1 MSNVAQY
8 DVVSIRDDFP
18 ILSREVHGRPL
29 VYLDNAASAQ
39 HPRQV
44 IDAVSGLYEQH
55 YANIHRGVHQLS
67 QEASALYEDAR
78 AKVRDFIHASCVH
91 EIIFTRG
98 TTESIN
104 LVAQS
109 YARPRLVSGDEILIT
124 HMEHHSNIVPWQM
137 VLRADRRKPEGGADL
152 RPRRAGDGSLSRTA
166 DGKDEAG
173 FRGACFECAG
183 DG

>member
-1 MSNVAQY
+1 M
-8 DVVSIRDDFP
+8 P
-18 ILSREVHGRPL
+18 IFIAGCTSSV
-29 VYLDNAASAQ
+29 
-39 HPRQV
+39 
-44 IDAVSGLYEQH
+44 
-55 YANIHRGVHQLS
+55 

-109 YARPRLVSGDEILIT
+109 YARQRLGNGDEILIT

-137 VLRADRRKPEGGADL
+137 VCEQTGA
-152 RPRRAGDGSLSRTA
+152 SLKVVPISDHGELEMGRFYELLTE
-166 DGKDEAG
+166 KDEAG